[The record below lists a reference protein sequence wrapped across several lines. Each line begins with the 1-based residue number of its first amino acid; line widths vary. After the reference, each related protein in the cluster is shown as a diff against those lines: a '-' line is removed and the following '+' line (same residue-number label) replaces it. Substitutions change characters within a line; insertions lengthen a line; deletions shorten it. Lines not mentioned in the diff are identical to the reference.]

1 MVPSFDW
8 RGRGG
13 SFNFQSSLLERTTPS
28 APAKEASPLFLNGR
42 SHPCYVEIVKRLF
55 YFHHRGLVQFCYN
68 ALGLGGGQ
76 GNAGKQPERR
86 PRGQHRSG
94 VSLRVPRVKESKKTS
109 GLAQSDKSIKKMS
122 SFLISPFSSSKMIR
136 RFFVLV
142 LTSVD

>member
-1 MVPSFDW
+1 MPC
-8 RGRGG
+8 RC
-13 SFNFQSSLLERTTPS
+13 LLMPGMS
-28 APAKEASPLFLNGR
+28 ACEIPDFLPPRLRLRR

-122 SFLISPFSSSKMIR
+122 PFLISS
-136 RFFVLV
+136 FFLIEN
-142 LTSVD
+142 DP